1 MAAIAAWQAIRI
13 AQIGKETPTPVATA
27 TSVNPVVHTGS
38 PMPITPLQ
46 RIDFDY
52 QDSPTNHGWVLL
64 ESEADETQ
72 LVIEP
77 ISDQFVGN
85 AISISSPVRYA
96 MDFEVGLAAAQ
107 LGRVV
112 EFVADLKGNAA
123 IFALVS
129 LERPDGSTL
138 TGWLKLTTGKGQPKL
153 VDPDEWQ
160 LFIEPV
166 STKGGDWLLY
176 RIDLQDAVMQTFGI
190 DGWKFQQ
197 LEKFRIRGDLSLD
210 YIHIFESQP

>member
-1 MAAIAAWQAIRI
+1 
-13 AQIGKETPTPVATA
+13 
-27 TSVNPVVHTGS
+27 
-38 PMPITPLQ
+38 
-46 RIDFDY
+46 
-52 QDSPTNHGWVLL
+52 
-64 ESEADETQ
+64 
-72 LVIEP
+72 
-77 ISDQFVGN
+77 
-85 AISISSPVRYA
+85 